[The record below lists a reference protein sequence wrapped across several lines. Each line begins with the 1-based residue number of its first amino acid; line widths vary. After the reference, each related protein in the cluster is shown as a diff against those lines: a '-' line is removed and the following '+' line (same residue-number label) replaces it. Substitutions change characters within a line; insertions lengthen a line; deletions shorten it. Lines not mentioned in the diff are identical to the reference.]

1 MLTLITLFV
10 LALVGFIAGAIID
23 KYIYDDGWTVLFCAV
38 GSICT
43 IALFICG
50 MSLVNIDRQFEA
62 RMNEYEVIT
71 TMVESYDGQDYG
83 NMQAL
88 TEQVVYM
95 NTIIAKHKAYCG
107 NKWTGIWYSEDIA
120 KLEPIK
126 FGKKTVLKE

>member
-1 MLTLITLFV
+1 MLLLTVLIITAV
-10 LALVGFIAGAIID
+10 VGITAAILVD
-23 KYIYDDGWTVLFCAV
+23 KYTYCDGLAFFFGLFGTLGLAGLIISLCAL
-38 GSICT
+38 I
-43 IALFICG
+43 
-50 MSLVNIDRQFEA
+50 NIDRRFET
-62 RMNEYEVIT
+62 RMNEYEAIVA
-71 TMVESYDGQDYG
+71 MVESYDGQDYG

-88 TEQVVYM
+88 TEQVVHM